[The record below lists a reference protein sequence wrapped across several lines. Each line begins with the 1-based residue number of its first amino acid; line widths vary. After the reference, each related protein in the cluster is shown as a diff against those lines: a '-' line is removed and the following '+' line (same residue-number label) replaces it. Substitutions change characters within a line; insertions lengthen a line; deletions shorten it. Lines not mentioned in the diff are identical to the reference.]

1 MRALRDFSL
10 SEFAID
16 ASELQKSVS
25 KKDYKVIT
33 ASLDMDKE
41 TINRTVPTEHS
52 QEQQQEDA
60 VIHKE
65 KFWMQRGEGM
75 EQRPCPHPTP
85 RVPTARGSASPPPA
99 KPHEETRHSS
109 TAREK
114 KT

>member
-25 KKDYKVIT
+25 EKDYKVIT

-65 KFWMQRGEGM
+65 KFWMQREGM
-75 EQRPCPHPTP
+75 EQWPCPHPTP
-85 RVPTARGSASPPPA
+85 RVPTARGGASPPPA
-99 KPHEETRHSS
+99 KPHEKTRHSC

-114 KT
+114 KA